1 MKQSRLS
8 MILVAA
14 LLGGCVTGD
23 TLEGQR
29 TVFSNPYVAP
39 VIDQSGIGP
48 ECNRARGQDATCLGV
63 PLTRKGRGNSIGEGD
78 FGSVRSYNRN
88 QRRVLRERAELLR
101 QISEQQRQEQ
111 SAPPPPLPVPT
122 LPTAAEDSARP

>member
-1 MKQSRLS
+1 MNPIRPS

-14 LLGGCVTGD
+14 LLGGCATGD
-23 TLEGQR
+23 PLEGQR

-39 VIDQSGIGP
+39 VIDQTGVGP

-63 PLTRKGRGNSIGEGD
+63 PLTRKARGNSIGD
-78 FGSVRSYNRN
+78 GSYDRYNRN

-111 SAPPPPLPVPT
+111 LAPPPPPPEPT
-122 LPTAAEDSARP
+122 LPTAAEDSGRP

>member
-1 MKQSRLS
+1 MNPNRPS

-14 LLGGCVTGD
+14 LLGGCATGD
-23 TLEGQR
+23 PLEGQR

-39 VIDQSGIGP
+39 VIDQTGVGP
-48 ECNRARGQDATCLGV
+48 ECYRARGQDATCLGV
-63 PLTRKGRGNSIGEGD
+63 PLTRKGRGNSIGD
-78 FGSVRSYNRN
+78 GSYDRYNRN

-111 SAPPPPLPVPT
+111 SAPPPPPPEPT
-122 LPTAAEDSARP
+122 LPTAAEDSGRP

>member
-1 MKQSRLS
+1 MSPIRPS

-14 LLGGCVTGD
+14 LLGGCATGD
-23 TLEGQR
+23 PLEGQR

-39 VIDQSGIGP
+39 VIDQTGIGP

-63 PLTRKGRGNSIGEGD
+63 PLTRKGRGNSIGD
-78 FGSVRSYNRN
+78 GSYDRYNRN

-111 SAPPPPLPVPT
+111 SAPPPPPPEPT
-122 LPTAAEDSARP
+122 LPTAAEDSGRP

>member
-14 LLGGCVTGD
+14 LHGGCATGD

-63 PLTRKGRGNSIGEGD
+63 PLTRKGRGNSIGEGN

-111 SAPPPPLPVPT
+111 SAPPPPPPEPT
-122 LPTAAEDSARP
+122 LPTAAEDSDRP

>member
-1 MKQSRLS
+1 MNPIRPS

-14 LLGGCVTGD
+14 LLGGCASGD

-39 VIDQSGIGP
+39 VIDQTGIGP
-48 ECNRARGQDATCLGV
+48 ECNLARGRDATCLGV
-63 PLTRKGRGNSIGEGD
+63 PLTRKGRGNSIGD
-78 FGSVRSYNRN
+78 GSYDRYNRN

-111 SAPPPPLPVPT
+111 SAPPPPPPEPT
-122 LPTAAEDSARP
+122 LPTAAEDSGRP

>member
-14 LLGGCVTGD
+14 LLGGCATGD

-63 PLTRKGRGNSIGEGD
+63 PLTRTGRGNSIGEGK

-111 SAPPPPLPVPT
+111 SAPPPPPPDPT
-122 LPTAAEDSARP
+122 LPTAAEDSDSP

>member
-1 MKQSRLS
+1 MTPIRPS

-14 LLGGCVTGD
+14 LLSGCATGG

-39 VIDQSGIGP
+39 VIDQTGIGP
-48 ECNRARGQDATCLGV
+48 ECNLARGRDATCLGV
-63 PLTRKGRGNSIGEGD
+63 PLTRKGRGNSIGED
-78 FGSVRSYNRN
+78 SFGSYNRN

-111 SAPPPPLPVPT
+111 SAPPPPPPEPT
-122 LPTAAEDSARP
+122 LPTAAEDSDRP